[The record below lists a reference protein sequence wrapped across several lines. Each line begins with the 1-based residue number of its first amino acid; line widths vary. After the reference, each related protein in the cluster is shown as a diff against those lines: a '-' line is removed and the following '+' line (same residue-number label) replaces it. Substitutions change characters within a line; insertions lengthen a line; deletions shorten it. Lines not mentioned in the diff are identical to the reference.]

1 MASKMQRCRIFAYKS
16 RKIMP
21 KALSAD
27 AELTAQCTA
36 TRMFAIYQ
44 STALFWALA
53 EKKLIDPQHVFATNE
68 ALALGFEQMAA
79 NISTDDAQRRI
90 NQLTAEMLR
99 EFEGVIKNVVDNA
112 VEDRAGVSVE
122 SIRSDRVTAPER
134 GTSRLLKKSEV
145 HGTSQNKLESNW
157 AQFGIKTRPVF
168 LFQQPARAS
177 PQSSG
182 LGSTAR
188 APSRERLRF
197 LTR

>member
-1 MASKMQRCRIFAYKS
+1 LASKMLRCGSFSNKS

-21 KALSAD
+21 NELSGD

-44 STALFWALA
+44 ATAIFWALA

-79 NISTDDAQRRI
+79 NISADDTQGRI

-134 GTSRLLKKSEV
+134 GTQSRP
-145 HGTSQNKLESNW
+145 W
-157 AQFGIKTRPVF
+157 AVSARLSRAQAVAVPGPWSVTA
-168 LFQQPARAS
+168 QPGNAGNPGFSLVGRS
-177 PQSSG
+177 IEHD
-182 LGSTAR
+182 
-188 APSRERLRF
+188 SRIVRVCPR
-197 LTR
+197 R